1 MTCNYQDWNPVIL
14 KSGISKNNVQKNNT
28 KTTSVKTTEKKYG
41 AGKNSQHASVN
52 GAKIERNLED
62 EEKLEIP
69 KVSKEFQTQMMQAR
83 LQKGLTQKQLANA
96 CNLTEHTIKNY
107 ENGKAIPQSNDIV
120 KINKI
125 LGVTL
130 KK

>member
-1 MTCNYQDWNPVIL
+1 MASNYQEWNPVVL
-14 KSGISKNNVQKNNT
+14 KSSIPKKNIQKNNA
-28 KTTSVKTTEKKYG
+28 TSNGKTTEKKYG
-41 AGKNSQHASVN
+41 AGKNSQHAPVN

-62 EEKLEIP
+62 EERLEIP

-96 CNLTEHTIKNY
+96 CNLTEHVIKNY
-107 ENGKAIPQSNDIV
+107 ENGKAIPQSNDIA